1 MTFYILLKSDSTIN
15 YYYNGEGLKKK
26 QKAVGGL
33 IQPVYLTTG
42 VTAYINENGINE
54 NLSVNDIATTNFK
67 LNGVFDKYLFVDK
80 EVRGNVLYEFET
92 KDLYE
97 SFRLSFELAKM
108 VQKLEKTA

>member
-15 YYYNGEGLKKK
+15 YNYNGEGLKKK

-42 VTAYINENGINE
+42 VTAYLNENGINE

-97 SFRLSFELAKM
+97 SFKLSFELAKM